1 MKTVYSMPVRTRG
14 YSIEVGDIVEISMT
28 VCDESR
34 QHRGRPICY
43 EHVYHF
49 FRVDDVTNGGLI
61 TCHDMHGRRRKIH
74 ALDTYPADSIIRAVK
89 RSTY

>member
-34 QHRGRPICY
+34 QHRGRPIVY

-49 FRVDDVTNGGLI
+49 FRVDDVTNSGRI
-61 TCHDMHGRRRKIH
+61 ACHDMHGKRRVIH
-74 ALDTYPADSIIRAVK
+74 ALDNYPADSIIRVLK
-89 RSTY
+89 TGT